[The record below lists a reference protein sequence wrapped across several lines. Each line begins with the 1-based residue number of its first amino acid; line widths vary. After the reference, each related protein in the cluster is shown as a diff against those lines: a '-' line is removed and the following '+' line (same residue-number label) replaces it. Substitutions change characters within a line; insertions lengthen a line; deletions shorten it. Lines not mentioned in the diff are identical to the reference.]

1 MSKRAFTS
9 PEELAKLVDEY
20 FDQCAATRDTRQLKS
35 GDIRVRQ
42 NLPSIVGLAVYLGI
56 AKSTLLLYAEGKYD
70 IDTTKGDNSNG
81 CGDIQNYSTVLA
93 RARDRIE
100 LETLNAAS
108 NGDTDSRITLARLA
122 KFGYSTKVETESKTE
137 LTVKWEGVDTSDIE
151 AWEVTPQPH
160 AANAPDC
167 LGKSVLVQIVA
178 PTHAPST
185 GKSEAVAS
193 RADGHMRRGRVAFFL
208 RDKIQNG
215 SQKPGALP
223 PMSGTPAATTHT
235 YISERGEIYPLL
247 SVCQKSGKTQ
257 LNNTKHNH

>member
-9 PEELAKLVDEY
+9 PEELSKLVDEY

-56 AKSTLLLYAEGKYD
+56 AKSTLLLYADGKYD
-70 IDTTKGDNSNG
+70 MPCSSTGNSDNTADNG
-81 CGDIQNYSTVLA
+81 SADIQSYSTVLA

-151 AWEVTPQPH
+151 VW
-160 AANAPDC
+160 
-167 LGKSVLVQIVA
+167 GK
-178 PTHAPST
+178 
-185 GKSEAVAS
+185 
-193 RADGHMRRGRVAFFL
+193 
-208 RDKIQNG
+208 
-215 SQKPGALP
+215 
-223 PMSGTPAATTHT
+223 
-235 YISERGEIYPLL
+235 
-247 SVCQKSGKTQ
+247 
-257 LNNTKHNH
+257 

>member
-9 PEELAKLVDEY
+9 PEELSKLVDEY

-70 IDTTKGDNSNG
+70 IDTTKSDNSNG
-81 CGDIQNYSTVLA
+81 CGDTQNYSTVLA

-151 AWEVTPQPH
+151 AW
-160 AANAPDC
+160 
-167 LGKSVLVQIVA
+167 
-178 PTHAPST
+178 
-185 GKSEAVAS
+185 
-193 RADGHMRRGRVAFFL
+193 GR
-208 RDKIQNG
+208 
-215 SQKPGALP
+215 
-223 PMSGTPAATTHT
+223 
-235 YISERGEIYPLL
+235 
-247 SVCQKSGKTQ
+247 
-257 LNNTKHNH
+257 